1 MSTQID
7 KAKEN
12 NNIEQISAKLF
23 AGLFNGIPVV
33 NDKDHVIGIVTAIDI
48 LRSIRD
54 GNTLNT
60 MIAKDIMTPNPYV
73 IKKDTP
79 INDIIDIMIE
89 KGIVMVPVV
98 EDNSNKI
105 IGVVSR
111 LDVITG
117 KLKEELLQQEK
128 RKNSGNESNR
138 GRI

>member
-54 GNTLNT
+54 GKTQYYDSKRHNDTQSLCG
-60 MIAKDIMTPNPYV
+60 
-73 IKKDTP
+73 KKRYA
-79 INDIIDIMIE
+79 
-89 KGIVMVPVV
+89 
-98 EDNSNKI
+98 NK
-105 IGVVSR
+105 
-111 LDVITG
+111 
-117 KLKEELLQQEK
+117 
-128 RKNSGNESNR
+128 
-138 GRI
+138 

>member
-12 NNIEQISAKLF
+12 NDIEQISAKLF

-33 NDKDHVIGIVTAIDI
+33 NDKDHVIGIVTAIDV

-54 GNTLNT
+54 GKTLKT

-73 IKKDTP
+73 AKKDTP
-79 INDIIDIMIE
+79 IHEIIDVMIE
-89 KGIVMVPVV
+89 KGFVMVPIV

-105 IGVVSR
+105 LGVVSR
-111 LDVITG
+111 IDIITE
-117 KLKEELLQQEK
+117 KLKEAFT
-128 RKNSGNESNR
+128 SGKEEYSSRNGEE
-138 GRI
+138 I

>member
-1 MSTQID
+1 MSTQMD

-12 NNIEQISAKLF
+12 NNIEQITAKLF

-54 GNTLNT
+54 GKTLNT

-73 IKKDTP
+73 VKKDTP
-79 INDIIDIMIE
+79 INDIINIMIE
-89 KGIVMVPVV
+89 KGIVMVPVI

-111 LDVITG
+111 LDIITG

-128 RKNSGNESNR
+128 RKNSGNESN
-138 GRI
+138 

>member
-54 GNTLNT
+54 GKTLNT
-60 MIAKDIMTPNPYV
+60 MIAKDIMTSNPYV
-73 IKKDTP
+73 VKKDTP
-79 INDIIDIMIE
+79 INEIINIIIE
-89 KGIVMVPVV
+89 KGIVMVSVI

-111 LDVITG
+111 LDIITG

-128 RKNSGNESNR
+128 RKNSGNESN
-138 GRI
+138 